1 VFGAAMKHL
10 WILNVKVNVFAARLA
25 VHGYSSCETFIGI
38 CIGNAFA
45 AREGQKSGKG
55 DSSTGQWY

>member
-1 VFGAAMKHL
+1 MKHL
-10 WILNVKVNVFAARLA
+10 WILNVEVNVFAARLA